1 MQWPKPIALSTRE
14 ARSYNADLPYYLER
28 RGSAMRRSI
37 VLCWIVTLL
46 AALASPP
53 AMSGEKSPGL
63 RVATFRCDVTPP
75 VDGSYRGGWAQPLT
89 KLVDPLWAKGIV
101 LDDGSA
107 RYVLCAVDWCELC
120 NGTHLLWCR
129 KVAEAAGTDLSRVA
143 MQCVHQHTAPIADG
157 DAQALLDAQ
166 PSPPKCANRK
176 SIEEL
181 AGRLA
186 TAVKQSLA
194 RLEPFDRVGMSQAK
208 VDRVAGNRR
217 VKLQDGKIHVRW
229 SSCTD
234 PELQRAPEG
243 LIDPMLKTITL
254 ARCDKPLVRLHFYA
268 THPQTGLGDG
278 PVSIDFVGFAREK
291 LETSEGVF
299 QIYFTGCSG
308 NVTAGKYNDGSTR
321 ARGELTERLLAAMKA
336 SAAATRFVPADRLGW
351 QTVPLSLPERTDGNF
366 AIPRNRAPL
375 SDPKAAPTAR
385 CEAAGRV
392 AFHER
397 IDRPI
402 ELSTLAIGPVR
413 VVNLP
418 GEPFIEF
425 QLYAQKLAPKCFV
438 AVAGYGDGGPGYLCT
453 EKSYPEGGYEPTA
466 TLVTPASEAII
477 KKAITRLLGLVP

>member
-1 MQWPKPIALSTRE
+1 MKRWT
-14 ARSYNADLPYYLER
+14 
-28 RGSAMRRSI
+28 
-37 VLCWIVTLL
+37 VLCWIVALL
-46 AALASPP
+46 AASCSETGV
-53 AMSGEKSPGL
+53 SGERTSAL

-75 VDGSYRGGWAQPLT
+75 LDGSFRGGWEQPLT
-89 KLVDPLWAKGIV
+89 RLVDPLWAKGIV

-120 NGTHLLWCR
+120 NGTHLLWQR
-129 KVAEAAGTDLSRVA
+129 KVAEAAGTDPSRVA
-143 MQCVHQHTAPIADG
+143 VQCVHQHTAPIADG

-166 PSPPKCANRK
+166 PSPPQCSNRK
-176 SIEEL
+176 SLEEL
-181 AGRLA
+181 ADRLA
-186 TAVKQSLA
+186 AAVKQSLA
-194 RLEPFDRVGMSQAK
+194 RLEPFDRVGTSEAK

-217 VKLQDGKIHVRW
+217 VMLADGKIHVRW

-254 ARCDKPLVRLHFYA
+254 ARGDKPLVRLHYYA

-308 NVTAGKYNDGSTR
+308 NVTAGKYNDASAR
-321 ARGELTERLLAAMKA
+321 ARGELTQRLLAAMKA
-336 SAAATRFVPADRLGW
+336 SAAATRFVPADRIAW
-351 QTVPLSLPERTDGNF
+351 QTVPLALPERTDGTF
-366 AIPRNRAPL
+366 AIARNRAIL
-375 SDPKAAPTAR
+375 SDPKADPKAR
-385 CEAAGRV
+385 VGAAGRV

-413 VVNLP
+413 VLHLP

-453 EKSYPEGGYEPTA
+453 EKSYPEGGYEPTG
-466 TLVTPASEAII
+466 TLVTPASEAILN
-477 KKAITRLLGLVP
+477 KAITRLLGVGP

>member
-1 MQWPKPIALSTRE
+1 
-14 ARSYNADLPYYLER
+14 
-28 RGSAMRRSI
+28 MRRWT
-37 VLCWIVTLL
+37 VWCWIVALL
-46 AALASPP
+46 AASFSETGV
-53 AMSGEKSPGL
+53 SGEKGRGL

-75 VDGSYRGGWAQPLT
+75 VDGNFRGGWAQPLT
-89 KLVDPLWAKGIV
+89 RLVDPLWAKGIV

-129 KVAEAAGTDLSRVA
+129 KVAEAAATDVSRVA
-143 MQCVHQHTAPIADG
+143 VQCVHQHTAPIADG

-166 PSPPKCANRK
+166 PSPPQCSHRK
-176 SIEEL
+176 SLEEL
-181 AGRLA
+181 ADRLA
-186 TAVKQSLA
+186 AAVKQSLA
-194 RLEPFDRVGMSQAK
+194 RLEPFDRVGTSQSK
-208 VDRVAGNRR
+208 VDRVAANRR
-217 VKLQDGKIHVRW
+217 VVLQDGKIHVRW

-254 ARCDKPLVRLHFYA
+254 ARGDKPLVRLHYYA

-308 NVTAGKYNDGSTR
+308 NVTAGKYNDASAK

-336 SAAATRFVPADRLGW
+336 SAAATRLVPADRIGW
-351 QTVPLSLPERTDGNF
+351 QTVPLALPERTDGSF
-366 AIPRNRAPL
+366 AIARNRALL
-375 SDPKAAPTAR
+375 SDPKADPKAR
-385 CEAAGRV
+385 VGAACRV

-397 IDRPI
+397 IARPL
-402 ELSTLAIGPVR
+402 ELSALAIGPVR
-413 VVNLP
+413 LLHVP

-425 QLYAQKLAPKCFV
+425 QLYAQRLAPKCFV

-466 TLVTPASEAII
+466 TLVTPASEAIV
-477 KKAITRLLGLVP
+477 KKAIQHLMAEP